1 MIQREISDIIHS
13 RLFQQKAII
22 IMGPRQV
29 GKTTLIK
36 EITQKINKKTL
47 WLNGDELEIHQI
59 FENLN
64 STNFKTIIGNCE
76 FLVID
81 EAQRIPNI
89 GLKLKIIIDNFPKIQ
104 LLVTGSSAIELSS
117 TINEPLTGR
126 KWEYQLFPL
135 SFAEMVNHHG
145 LVNENK
151 MLPQRL
157 IFGYYPEVVNRIGD
171 EIETLKQLS
180 SSYLYKDIL
189 SLDQVKNSDLVIN
202 LLRALALQMG
212 SQVSYNELSN
222 LLGVDVKTIEKYI
235 DLLEKTFIIFRL
247 GSYSRNLRNELKKS
261 KKIYFYDNG
270 IRNAIINN
278 FNPIELR
285 TDQGALWE
293 NFIISERMKFLHYR
307 RKFANMWFWRTKQ
320 QQEIDLIEEENDSLK
335 AFEFKYTETRLKPNP
350 TFTKAYPNAEIKL
363 IHKTNIQEFLLYTQY
378 PIPV

>member
-1 MIQREISDIIHS
+1 MINRELLDIIKS
-13 RLFQQKAII
+13 RLFQDKAVI

-36 EITQKINKKTL
+36 EITEELKKKTL

-59 FENLN
+59 FDNIN
-64 STNFKTIIGNCE
+64 SSNFKSVVGNHE
-76 FLVID
+76 LIVID

-89 GLKLKIIIDNFPKIQ
+89 GLKLKIIVDNYPEVQ
-104 LLVTGSSAIELSS
+104 LLITGSSALELSS
-117 TINEPLTGR
+117 NINEPLTGR

-135 SFAEMVNHHG
+135 TFAEMVNHHG
-145 LVNENK
+145 LINEKK
-151 MLPQRL
+151 MLKQRL
-157 IFGYYPEVVNRIGD
+157 IYGYYPEVVNRKGD

-189 SLDQVKNSDLVIN
+189 SLNQVKNSDLVIN

-222 LLGVDVKTIEKYI
+222 LLGADVKTIEKYI

-278 FNPIELR
+278 FNPVDIR
-285 TDQGALWE
+285 SDQGALWE
-293 NFIISERMKFLHYR
+293 NFMISERVKFLHYR
-307 RKFANMWFWRTKQ
+307 RRFANIWFWRTKQ
-320 QQEIDLIEEENDSLK
+320 QQEIDLIEESNDKLS
-335 AFEFKYTETRLKPNP
+335 AFEFKYSESKFKPIK
-350 TFTKAYPNAEIKL
+350 TFIQAYPNSEVKM
-363 IHKTNIQEFLLYTQY
+363 IHFNNIQEFLL
-378 PIPV
+378 

>member
-89 GLKLKIIIDNFPKIQ
+89 GLKLKIIIDNFPKVQ
-104 LLVTGSSAIELSS
+104 LLVTGSSALELSS

-235 DLLEKTFIIFRL
+235 DLLEKTFIVFRL

-363 IHKTNIQEFLLYTQY
+363 IHKTNLQEFLL
-378 PIPV
+378 

>member
-1 MIQREISDIIHS
+1 MIQREINEIIHS

-89 GLKLKIIIDNFPKIQ
+89 GLKLKIIIDNFPNVQ
-104 LLVTGSSAIELSS
+104 LLVTGSSALELSS

-189 SLDQVKNSDLVIN
+189 SLSDYINQSDEIKNLNESFVLASNNSNLEILRLLIDAGVDINAKDEYGYTALTTASLNGNFKVIN
-202 LLRALALQMG
+202 FL
-212 SQVSYNELSN
+212 
-222 LLGVDVKTIEKYI
+222 
-235 DLLEKTFIIFRL
+235 LLEK
-247 GSYSRNLRNELKKS
+247 GAYVDLK
-261 KKIYFYDNG
+261 DNYVS
-270 IRNAIINN
+270 
-278 FNPIELR
+278 P
-285 TDQGALWE
+285 
-293 NFIISERMKFLHYR
+293 
-307 RKFANMWFWRTKQ
+307 
-320 QQEIDLIEEENDSLK
+320 
-335 AFEFKYTETRLKPNP
+335 
-350 TFTKAYPNAEIKL
+350 
-363 IHKTNIQEFLLYTQY
+363 
-378 PIPV
+378 